1 MVLKFALVF
10 VSLLLQCCTALR
22 IVRTTTN
29 ANHALISSTRLSMFN
44 FGKKKETSPPSPPPA
59 ADEGKNEDKSK
70 ELVRRALWA
79 TTPWIFKDYEDTK
92 NYVDGK
98 KTVKV
103 VVKEKTVDGGL
114 GSYRDRERDRG
125 SYETTGTY
133 NMMDSSRAP
142 VVSGSVQDAL
152 FKNKGKAGPSGQA
165 KVEAPKVGLLGNTG
179 MKVAQAVQ
187 GGGAGVLADINKY
200 KRPSKTLLLYEY
212 EGSPFCK
219 KVREACSLLDVI
231 VEYRPCPSA
240 RYGFSDQ
247 LATRTQGDRTVPFF
261 YDPNN
266 SIGGLN
272 SLQDADAIV
281 DYLFDYYGPGAE
293 NMPANLKKK
302 VGGNAAAAK
311 FTGTKP
317 ITRPQHPPFVYF
329 LILFLS

>member
-1 MVLKFALVF
+1 
-10 VSLLLQCCTALR
+10 
-22 IVRTTTN
+22 
-29 ANHALISSTRLSMFN
+29 MFN
-44 FGKKKETSPPSPPPA
+44 FGKKKETPPPPPSPAPE
-59 ADEGKNEDKSK
+59 DTKGKKEDKNK

-79 TTPWIFKDYEDTK
+79 TTPWIFNDYEDTK

-98 KTVKV
+98 KTIKV
-103 VVKEKTVDGGL
+103 VVKERSVDGGL
-114 GSYRDRERDRG
+114 GSYRDRDRDRG
-125 SYETTGTY
+125 SYESTGTY
-133 NMMDSSRAP
+133 NMMDASRAP
-142 VVSGSVQDAL
+142 VVSGSVTDAMS
-152 FKNKGKAGPSGQA
+152 KSKKGGPSGQA
-165 KVEAPKVGLLGNTG
+165 IVEAPKVGLMGNAG

-219 KVREACSLLDVI
+219 KVREACSLLDVT

-247 LATRTQGDRTVPFF
+247 LATRTQGDRTVPMF

-281 DYLFDYYGPGAE
+281 DYLFDYYGPGAA

-302 VGGNAAAAK
+302 VGGNAAASK
-311 FTGTKP
+311 FTGIGP
-317 ITRPQHPPFVYF
+317 YQ
-329 LILFLS
+329 